1 MTYIVQPG
9 DTLFSIAARHG
20 VSVQAIIQANRLTPP
35 FNVFPGQRLFIPV
48 GVPGGPGF
56 PGGPGQQDRQL
67 EQRVSRLEAEQRQT
81 TQRLNRLETEVDRLR
96 RRVDRLES
104 GR

>member
-20 VSVQAIIQANRLTPP
+20 VSVQAIIQANGLTSP
-35 FNVFPGQRLFIPV
+35 FNVFPGQRLFIPI
-48 GVPGGPGF
+48 GF
-56 PGGPGQQDRQL
+56 PGGPGQPPDRQL